1 MRGRVIFRAWEK
13 DEGKQ
18 IAAIFKAIETTRE
31 KFNKRATVS
40 SIKESA

>member
-18 IAAIFKAIETTRE
+18 TVAIFKAIETAQN
-31 KFNKRATVS
+31 KLNKRATVS
-40 SIKESA
+40 SVRESA